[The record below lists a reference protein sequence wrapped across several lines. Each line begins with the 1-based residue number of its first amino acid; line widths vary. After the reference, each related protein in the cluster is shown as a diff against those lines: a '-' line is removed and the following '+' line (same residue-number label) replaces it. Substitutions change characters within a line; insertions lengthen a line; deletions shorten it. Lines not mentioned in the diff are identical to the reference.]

1 MNSIIKE
8 KILKTKTID
17 WSGIQKKIEQT
28 QADIEK
34 GWLPSEEQKS
44 KILRV
49 RAKLYAEESE
59 KKKVKEDYQSILLF
73 NLAYE
78 TYGIELE
85 YIREVYPLKELTP
98 VPSKANYLIGIIN
111 VRGRILSVTD
121 LKKFFDLPEKGLS
134 DLNKVI
140 ILQSDELEFGI
151 LADSIIGVREI
162 SISELQPSLP
172 TLTDIREEYLKGVTN
187 ERFTILDGM
196 KILTDKNMVIQEV
209 I

>member
-8 KILKTKTID
+8 KSLKTKTID
-17 WSGIQKKIEQT
+17 WSVIQKKMEQT
-28 QADIEK
+28 QANIEK
-34 GWLPSEEQKS
+34 GWQPSEEQKFR
-44 KILRV
+44 ILKA

-59 KKKVKEDYQSILLF
+59 KKEVKEDYKSILLF

-85 YIREVYPLKELTP
+85 YIREVYPLKEFTP

-111 VRGRILSVTD
+111 VRGRITSVID
-121 LKKFFDLPEKGLS
+121 LKKFFDLPEKGLT

-140 ILQSDELEFGI
+140 IIQSDKLEFGI

-162 SISELQPSLP
+162 AINELQPSLP

-187 ERFTILDGM
+187 DRITILDGM
-196 KILTDKNMVIQEV
+196 KILSDKRMVVHEEI
-209 I
+209 